1 MKILHLGF
9 EDHRRPGSGG
19 GSLRNHEV
27 NRRLAAR
34 GHEVEVVTAR
44 FRGAR
49 PRRED
54 GVVYRQV
61 GVGLE
66 YFTSLL
72 AYQALLPGVV
82 LAARGRARRP
92 DLLVEEFAPPWSSL
106 GVNRWTSIPT
116 VGSVQGY
123 FATEKARQYHLPRA
137 LLEGVQRW
145 GARGHSHLIAGSTEL
160 AGRLRADAPRTSV
173 SVIPLGVAHE
183 EIAEALQPAP
193 ARVARRIVYLGRL
206 ETAQKGLDLL
216 LEACDGLLEEEDAD
230 LILAGDGRDEAP
242 LRAQA
247 SRSRA
252 AQRIRFCGRVSGREK
267 WRLLASGQLSVLPSR
282 YETFGLSALE
292 ALACGTPVVAFDIES
307 LRETVGRGTGA
318 LVAPFDADALRET
331 LRRLLR
337 SPETCAA
344 MGSVG
349 RRHASQFSWEN
360 VASAQEDVYV
370 SVAGR

>member
-54 GVVYRQV
+54 GVLYRQA

-72 AYQALLPGVV
+72 TYHALLPGIV
-82 LAARGRARRP
+82 LAARRRAQRP
-92 DLLVEEFAPPWSSL
+92 DLLVEEFAPPWSTL
-106 GVNRWTSIPT
+106 GIDRWTDIPT

-123 FATEKARQYHLPRA
+123 FATEKARQYHLPRV
-137 LLEGVQRW
+137 LLEGAQRW
-145 GARGHSHLIAGSTEL
+145 GTRGHSHLIAGSAEL
-160 AGRLRADAPRTSV
+160 AGRLRAVAPRTSV
-173 SVIPLGVAHE
+173 SIIPLGVAHE
-183 EIAEALQPAP
+183 EIEAALTPP
-193 ARVARRIVYLGRL
+193 PPRVPRQIVYLGRL
-206 ETAQKGLDLL
+206 ESAQKGLDLL
-216 LEACDGLLEEEDAD
+216 IEACAGLLVEEDAE
-230 LILAGDGRDEAP
+230 LVIAGDGRDEQA
-242 LRAQA
+242 LRMQA
-247 SRSRA
+247 ERSPA
-252 AQRIRFCGRVSGREK
+252 AARIRFCGRVSGREK
-267 WRLLASGQLSVLPSR
+267 WRLLAGAQLSVLPSR

-292 ALACGTPVVAFDIES
+292 ALACGTPLVAFDIES
-307 LRETVGRGTGA
+307 LRDTVGAETGA
-318 LVAPFDADALRET
+318 LVQAFDVDALREA
-331 LRRLLR
+331 LRELLR
-337 SPETCAA
+337 SPETCEE
-344 MGSVG
+344 MGSRG
-349 RRHASQFSWEN
+349 RRHASRFSWES
-360 VASAQEDVYV
+360 VANAQEDVYM